1 MFSGFVRFNS
11 QFWIPWYSPKEAVPF
26 KLASLCLLCTI
37 FIFKTYLSS
46 PWLNVI
52 NIFVRKT
59 SGHPKRMFFSGVH
72 YFTAAVNSP
81 FINPPRLSYLSNF
94 QPRTI
99 LCCSNFCLTISRGF
113 PFVVDQSRLIYL
125 WCWTEGDRKQQAL
138 DSASSTDGA
147 SLSGKFRIQWDQ
159 LSGNTD
165 QPISQCSQKETC
177 CPSTDIKRSSQW
189 AKRPNKK
196 G

>member
-1 MFSGFVRFNS
+1 MRFSGFARFNS
-11 QFWIPWYSPKEAVPF
+11 HNNIETLLDSLIFPSHL
-26 KLASLCLLCTI
+26 KLACHCPLCTI

-138 DSASSTDGA
+138 DSATTDGA

-165 QPISQCSQKETC
+165 QPISQCSQLV
-177 CPSTDIKRSSQW
+177 
-189 AKRPNKK
+189 
-196 G
+196 